1 VTLDLFAGR
10 SLAESLLVDR
20 CAIYRDIEGPLDD
33 TLDPSTLELAHPIND
48 VTTVATDVPCLF
60 SEHARKNE
68 GNMEGGRQTYLRQGQ
83 VRVPI
88 STPPTQAG
96 DIIQVTTTA
105 RPELQGRRFRVY
117 DVSTNSLATTRKML
131 VEDETGTARR

>member
-1 VTLDLFAGR
+1 MALDLSAGR
-10 SLAESLLVDR
+10 TIAESLLVDR

-33 TLDPSTLELAHPIND
+33 TLDANYELVHPLND

-83 VRVPI
+83 LRVPI
-88 STPPTQAG
+88 STPATQPG
-96 DIIQVTTTA
+96 DIIQITTTD
-105 RPELQGRRFRVY
+105 RPELIGNRFRVF
-117 DVSTNSLATTRKML
+117 DVSPNSLASTRKML